1 MLKDVLR
8 AVHAILRESTQF
20 VRKELWQEHFDA
32 ENWDHYFRGVGLP
45 EAASNNNCGH
55 SVKR

>member
-1 MLKDVLR
+1 LR